1 MSSLTKNLLF
11 SVFIVHCL
19 VRLVCGCAGVR
30 SWCAGIHGYD
40 GFRGR
45 VNNSAVIMQAK
56 KQHQQSNLH
65 HPIKDKGSE
74 YNLVSLSLLSRSALH
89 LQHDVDKTTR
99 RNKREA
105 NKKSVNKQ
113 RIGAGVSYVE
123 YLLPSFHR
131 QRLEYVVLTR

>member
-1 MSSLTKNLLF
+1 MQP
-11 SVFIVHCL
+11 
-19 VRLVCGCAGVR
+19 RL
-30 SWCAGIHGYD
+30 
-40 GFRGR
+40 
-45 VNNSAVIMQAK
+45 
-56 KQHQQSNLH
+56 
-65 HPIKDKGSE
+65 
-74 YNLVSLSLLSRSALH
+74 SLSLRSRSALH

-131 QRLEYVVLTR
+131 QRLEYVVLKQEKRQIFYFWILNHKLLLPSHNAVHVFAAERELHVQCFGDYPQCIQGIFPSLRT